1 MNAQP
6 EVYIMDSMQ
15 VSAMQS
21 NMSTAQ
27 TGMQVSTAV
36 AKKAMDTTEMMGDML
51 MENIESAKVD
61 VSFAQDSNRGKFID
75 FRV

>member
-36 AKKAMDTTEMMGDML
+36 AKKAMDTSKLMGNML
-51 MENIESAKVD
+51 MENIQASKVD

>member
-1 MNAQP
+1 
-6 EVYIMDSMQ
+6 MDSMQ

>member
-1 MNAQP
+1 
-6 EVYIMDSMQ
+6 MDSMQ

-27 TGMQVSTAV
+27 TGMKVSTAV
-36 AKKAMDTTEMMGDML
+36 AKKAMDTTEMMGNML
-51 MENIESAKVD
+51 MENIESSKVD
-61 VSFAQDSNRGKFID
+61 VSFAQDGNRGKFID

>member
-1 MNAQP
+1 
-6 EVYIMDSMQ
+6 MDSMQ

-27 TGMQVSTAV
+27 TGMKISTAV
-36 AKKAMDTTEMMGDML
+36 AKKAMDTTEMMGNML
-51 MENIESAKVD
+51 MENIESSKVD
-61 VSFAQDSNRGKFID
+61 VSFAQDGNRGKFID

>member
-1 MNAQP
+1 
-6 EVYIMDSMQ
+6 MDSMQ

-51 MENIESAKVD
+51 MENIESSKVD

>member
-1 MNAQP
+1 
-6 EVYIMDSMQ
+6 MDSMQ

-21 NMSTAQ
+21 NISTAQ

-36 AKKAMDTTEMMGDML
+36 AKKAMDTSKLIGNML
-51 MENIESAKVD
+51 MENIQASKVD
-61 VSFAQDSNRGKFID
+61 VSFAQDSNRGKFVD

>member
-51 MENIESAKVD
+51 MENIESSKVD

>member
-21 NMSTAQ
+21 NISTAQ
-27 TGMQVSTAV
+27 TGMQASTAV
-36 AKKAMDTTEMMGDML
+36 AKKAMDTSKLIGNML
-51 MENIESAKVD
+51 MENIQASKVD
-61 VSFAQDSNRGKFID
+61 VSFAQDSNRGKFVD

>member
-1 MNAQP
+1 
-6 EVYIMDSMQ
+6 MDSMQ
-15 VSAMQS
+15 VSSMQS

-27 TGMQVSTAV
+27 TGMQISTAV
-36 AKKAMDTTEMMGDML
+36 AKKAMDTSKLIGNLL
-51 MENIESAKVD
+51 MENIQASKVD